1 MYDRIISSEVQ
12 LGKVLSN
19 ADPIR
24 KLSQLFELM
33 VKNSDV
39 ISNSFLVN
47 VPIL

>member
-1 MYDRIISSEVQ
+1 MYDSIISSEVQ

-33 VKNSDV
+33 GKNSV

-47 VPIL
+47 VPIS